1 MTRQW
6 KLLRDELGADTHVRN
21 LEEDIFQRSASKSYK
36 IKSGEIEFPQPEPAF
51 TQTAVSVKLTKGGT
65 LTGVPYPGAF
75 IDPISGNLHGTYEGP
90 IPGQMVKIAFE
101 EGNSQ
106 APFIVNRYPYQG
118 VGNSL
123 TEDKYMLPMTQAG
136 FNAMDVII
144 GHFTGSYLS
153 FNTGAPLPGET
164 PGSVTLNAMTGLTLQ
179 SKLGI
184 SITCFTDI
192 ELSTLTKVTIDGTF
206 IELNGNT
213 DFAVNYTPLASAWS
227 SLLSAINAE
236 LLKIQTSISG
246 CQAGAGGVYIPGT
259 ISTSITGAK
268 NATVLL

>member
-1 MTRQW
+1 MFRQR
-6 KLLRDELGADTHVRN
+6 KLAKDEIGHDTHVRN
-21 LEEDIFQRSASKSYK
+21 MEEDLFQKSASQSYK
-36 IKSGEIEFPQPEPAF
+36 IKSGEILLPQPEPAF

-75 IDPISGNLHGTYEGP
+75 IDPVTGNLHGTYEGP

-123 TEDKYMLPMTQAG
+123 TEAKYMLPMTQAG

-144 GHFTGSYLS
+144 GHFMGSYLS

-192 ELSTLTKVTIDGTF
+192 ELSTLTKVTIDGSF

-213 DFAVNYTPLASAWS
+213 DFAVNYTPLASA
-227 SLLSAINAE
+227 LQTFITALNTHTHVSAAPGS
-236 LLKIQTSISG
+236 TTG
-246 CQAGAGGVYIPGT
+246 IPVPVMT
-259 ISTSITGAK
+259 LDITGAK
-268 NATVLL
+268 NPTVLL